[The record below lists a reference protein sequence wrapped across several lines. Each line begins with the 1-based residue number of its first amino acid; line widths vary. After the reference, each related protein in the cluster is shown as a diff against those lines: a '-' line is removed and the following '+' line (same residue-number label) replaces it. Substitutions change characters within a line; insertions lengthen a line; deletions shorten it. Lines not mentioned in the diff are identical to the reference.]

1 MIQREGK
8 TCRWCGYPIAAKDEF
23 LCGTCL
29 EWNTGAGQS
38 QAAITYAAR
47 EGEKARY
54 ERRKQWEKQR

>member
-47 EGEKARY
+47 
-54 ERRKQWEKQR
+54 